1 MASNIKQTS
10 APSQESIIREIK
22 ATVVSLNDKI
32 QKLEASVINTRSMAD
47 ASSIE
52 TQRPNDV
59 ILTKGVVL
67 RLMKVG
73 QTTLARWRYKGL
85 LKFYPKSSREIVY
98 KYQDLMDALRAGRL
112 ASRDFDQYAAIKR
125 LSEWYEDNVGS
136 TFSATIQPI

>member
-10 APSQESIIREIK
+10 APSQESILREIK

-32 QKLEASVINTRSMAD
+32 QKLEASVINTKPMAD

>member
-10 APSQESIIREIK
+10 APSQESILREIK

-32 QKLEASVINTRSMAD
+32 QKLEASVINKRSMAD
-47 ASSIE
+47 ATSIE
-52 TQRPNDV
+52 LQRSNDV

-98 KYQDLMDALRAGRL
+98 KYQDLMDALRTGRL

-125 LSEWYEDNVGS
+125 LTAWYEDNFNG
-136 TFSATIQPI
+136 